1 MKVYQMG
8 DSEVRALNGAS
19 FTIKKGE
26 MVAIMGPSGSGKS
39 TLMSIIGCLDVPSS
53 GKYMLDGVSVENMD
67 ETKLAE
73 IRGRKIGFVF
83 QQFNLLARTSALEN
97 VMLPLTY
104 AGISGKER
112 RTVLLKRSN
121 VWGLAERT
129 HHAPNE
135 LSGGQQQ
142 RVAIARALVNEPA
155 ILLADE
161 PTGALDS
168 KTGVEIMEL
177 FQSLYQ
183 DHGQT
188 VILVTHDS
196 YVARHT
202 DRIIQT
208 CQMEILFQM
217 EDQITEGS
225 VYKGK
230 TGYDLRV
237 GQVIRLCYILGID
250 NNVIFRKFQDCH
262 ARFTCEQITIH
273 SDHARHRHRRGG
285 GGGIARHWKRR
296 NSQHHQQI
304 KQWHKFVD
312 HFPRT

>member
-1 MKVYQMG
+1 MIQTENLTKVYQMG
-8 DSEVRALNGAS
+8 DTEVRALNGAS
-19 FTIKKGE
+19 FKIEKGE
-26 MVAIMGPSGSGKS
+26 MLSIMGPSGSGKS

-53 GKYMLDGVSVENMD
+53 GSYMLDGVSVENMN

-104 AGISGKER
+104 AGVAGKER
-112 RTVLLKRSN
+112 HERAFKALERVA
-121 VWGLAERT
+121 LADRT

-168 KTGVEIMEL
+168 KTGVEIMDL
-177 FQSLYQ
+177 FQRLHEEQ
-183 DHGQT
+183 GQT

-196 YVARHT
+196 HVAKHT
-202 DRIIQT
+202 KRIIK
-208 CQMEILFQM
+208 IS
-217 EDQITEGS
+217 D
-225 VYKGK
+225 GK
-230 TGYDLRV
+230 IV
-237 GQVIRLCYILGID
+237 
-250 NNVIFRKFQDCH
+250 
-262 ARFTCEQITIH
+262 
-273 SDHARHRHRRGG
+273 SDEVNKKALKAG
-285 GGGIARHWKRR
+285 AKREEE
-296 NSQHHQQI
+296 
-304 KQWHKFVD
+304 
-312 HFPRT
+312 